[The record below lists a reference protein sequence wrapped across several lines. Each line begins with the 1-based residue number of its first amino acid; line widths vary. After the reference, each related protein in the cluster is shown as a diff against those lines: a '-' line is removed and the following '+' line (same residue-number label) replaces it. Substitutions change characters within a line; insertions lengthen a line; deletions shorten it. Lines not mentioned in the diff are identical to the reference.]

1 MEFGLGTYGIGFA
14 AGSLSVLSPCVLPL
28 VPILIGSA
36 ASAHRRGPLALA
48 AGLTLSFAVLGVLLA
63 SAGAGLGLEQTV
75 FRNIAALMLLGFGVL
90 LLSSGLQE
98 RFAVAAS
105 GVSSAGQGVLAR
117 LTLDG
122 LSGQF
127 VLGLLLGVVWSP
139 CVGPTLGATITLAS
153 QGEQLA
159 QVILVMALFGLGA
172 GLPLVILGSLS
183 REAMLRLRGK
193 LLAAGQQGK
202 KVLGAVMLLLGG
214 FILTGLDKR
223 FEAWVLDAAPAWLTQ
238 IGTSL

>member
-1 MEFGLGTYGIGFA
+1 MEFGIGTYLLGYV
-14 AGSLSVLSPCVLPL
+14 AGVLSTLSPCVLPL
-28 VPILIGSA
+28 LPILIGTA
-36 ASAHRRGPLALA
+36 ATAHRRGPLALA
-48 AGLTLSFAVLGVLLA
+48 AGLTLSFAVLGVLFA
-63 SAGAGLGLEQTV
+63 GAGAGLDQSI
-75 FRNIAALMLLGFGVL
+75 FRNVAAVMLLGFGVL
-90 LLSSGLQE
+90 LLSTGLQE

-105 GVSSAGQGVLAR
+105 GASSAGQGLLAR
-117 LTLDG
+117 MTLDG

-153 QGEQLA
+153 QGQQLT
-159 QVILVMALFGLGA
+159 QVMLVMALFGLGA

-183 REAMLRLRGK
+183 RETMLRLRGR

-202 KVLGAVMLLLGG
+202 KVFGAALLLLGI
-214 FILTGLDKR
+214 FILSGLDKQ
-223 FEAWVLDAAPAWLTQ
+223 FETWVLDFAPAWLTQ

>member
-1 MEFGLGTYGIGFA
+1 MEFGLGTYGVGFA

-28 VPILIGSA
+28 LPILIGTA
-36 ASAHRRGPLALA
+36 ATAHRRGPLALA

-63 SAGAGLGLEQTV
+63 GAGAGLDQSI
-75 FRNIAALMLLGFGVL
+75 FRNVAAVMLLGFGVL
-90 LLSSGLQE
+90 LLSTGLQE

-105 GVSSAGQGVLAR
+105 GASSAGQGLLAR
-117 LTLDG
+117 MTLDG

-153 QGEQLA
+153 QGQQLT
-159 QVILVMALFGLGA
+159 QVMLVMALFGLGA

-183 REAMLRLRGK
+183 RETMLRLRGR
-193 LLAAGQQGK
+193 LLAAGQQGR
-202 KVLGAVMLLLGG
+202 KVFGAALLLLGI
-214 FILTGLDKR
+214 FILSGLDKQ
-223 FEAWVLDAAPAWLTQ
+223 FETWVLDFAPAWLTQ

>member
-28 VPILIGSA
+28 LPILIGTA

-63 SAGAGLGLEQTV
+63 SAGASLGLNQAL
-75 FRNIAALMLLGFGVL
+75 FRDVAAIMLLGFGVL
-90 LLSSGLQE
+90 LLSAGLQE
-98 RFAVAAS
+98 RFALAAS
-105 GVSSAGQGVLAR
+105 GLSGAGQGMLAR
-117 LTLDG
+117 VKFDG

-127 VLGLLLGVVWSP
+127 VLGLLLGLVWIP
-139 CVGPTLGATITLAS
+139 CVGPTLGATLTLAS
-153 QGEQLA
+153 QGQQLV

-172 GLPLVILGSLS
+172 GLPLVVLGSLS
-183 REAMLRLRGK
+183 REAMLRMRGR
-193 LLAAGQQGK
+193 LLAAGHQGK
-202 KVLGAVMLLLGG
+202 RLLGAAMLLVGAL
-214 FILTGLDKR
+214 ILTGLDKR
-223 FEAWVLDAAPAWLTQ
+223 FETWVLDILPTWLTQ

>member
-28 VPILIGSA
+28 VPILIGTA

-48 AGLTLSFAVLGVLLA
+48 AGLTLSFAVIGVLIA
-63 SAGAGLGLEQTV
+63 SAGASLGLDQTV
-75 FRNIAALMLLGFGVL
+75 FRNIAALMLLAFGVL

-98 RFAVAAS
+98 RFALAAS
-105 GVSSAGQGVLAR
+105 GASSIGQGMLSR

-122 LSGQF
+122 LPGQF

-153 QGEQLA
+153 QGQQLG
-159 QVILVMALFGLGA
+159 QVMLMMALFGLGA

-183 REAMLRLRGK
+183 REAMLRMRGK
-193 LLAAGQQGK
+193 PLTAGQQGK
-202 KVLGAVMLLLGG
+202 KVLGAVMLLIGI
-214 FILTGLDKR
+214 FILTGLDKK
-223 FEAWVLDAAPAWLTQ
+223 FETWVLDAAPPWLTQ
-238 IGTSL
+238 VGTSL

>member
-28 VPILIGSA
+28 VPILIGTA
-36 ASAHRRGPLALA
+36 ASVHRRGPLALA
-48 AGLTLSFAVLGVLLA
+48 AGLTLSFAVIGVLLA
-63 SAGAGLGLEQTV
+63 SAGASLGLDQTV

-90 LLSSGLQE
+90 LLSTGLQE
-98 RFAVAAS
+98 RFTAAAS
-105 GVSSAGQGVLAR
+105 GASSAGQGMLSR

-127 VLGLLLGVVWSP
+127 VLGLLLGVVWIP

-153 QGEQLA
+153 QGQQLA
-159 QVILVMALFGLGA
+159 QVMLVMALFGLGA

-193 LLAAGQQGK
+193 LLAAGRQGT
-202 KVLGAVMLLLGG
+202 KVLGAVMLLLGV

-223 FEAWVLDAAPAWLTQ
+223 FETWVLDVAPAWLTQ

>member
-28 VPILIGSA
+28 LPILIGTA

-48 AGLTLSFAVLGVLLA
+48 AGLTFSFAVIGVLLA
-63 SAGAGLGLEQTV
+63 SAGARLGLDQTV

-90 LLSSGLQE
+90 LLSTGLQE
-98 RFAVAAS
+98 HFAVAAS
-105 GVSSAGQGVLAR
+105 GASSVGQAMLSR
-117 LTLDG
+117 LTFDG
-122 LSGQF
+122 LPGQF
-127 VLGLLLGVVWSP
+127 VLGLLLGVMWSP

-153 QGEQLA
+153 QGQQLA
-159 QVILVMALFGLGA
+159 QVMLVMALFGLGA

-183 REAMLRLRGK
+183 REAMVRVRGK
-193 LLAAGQQGK
+193 LLATGQQGK
-202 KVLGAVMLLLGG
+202 KVLGAVMLLLGV
-214 FILTGLDKR
+214 FILTNLDKR

>member
-1 MEFGLGTYGIGFA
+1 MEFGIATYGIGFA

-28 VPILIGSA
+28 VPILIGTA

-48 AGLTLSFAVLGVLLA
+48 AGLTLSFAVIGVLLA
-63 SAGAGLGLEQTV
+63 GAGASLGLDQTV
-75 FRNIAALMLLGFGVL
+75 FRNISALMLQGFGVL
-90 LLSSGLQE
+90 LLSTGLQE

-105 GVSSAGQGVLAR
+105 GASSVGQGMLSR

-139 CVGPTLGATITLAS
+139 CVGPTLGAAITLAS
-153 QGEQLA
+153 QGQQLG
-159 QVILVMALFGLGA
+159 QVMLVMALFGLGA
-172 GLPLVILGSLS
+172 GLPLVVLGSLS
-183 REAMLRLRGK
+183 GVAMLRMRGK

-202 KVLGAVMLLLGG
+202 KVLGGVMLLLA
-214 FILTGLDKR
+214 IVVLTGLDKT
-223 FEAWVLDAAPAWLTQ
+223 FEAWVLDVAPAWLTQ

>member
-1 MEFGLGTYGIGFA
+1 MEFGIGTYGISFA

-28 VPILIGSA
+28 VPILIGTA
-36 ASAHRRGPLALA
+36 ASVHRRGPLSLA
-48 AGLTLSFAVLGVLLA
+48 AGLMLSFAVLGVFL
-63 SAGAGLGLEQTV
+63 AGAGASLGLDQAV

-90 LLSSGLQE
+90 LLSTGLQE

-105 GVSSAGQGVLAR
+105 GVSSAGQDLLAR

-153 QGEQLA
+153 QGQQLTE
-159 QVILVMALFGLGA
+159 VTLVMALFGLGA

-183 REAMLRLRGK
+183 REAMLRVRGR
-193 LLAAGQQGK
+193 LLAAGHQGK
-202 KVLGAVMLLLGG
+202 RVLGAVMLLLAV
-214 FILTGLDKR
+214 FILTGLDKQ
-223 FEAWVLDAAPAWLTQ
+223 FETWVLDAAPAWLTQ

>member
-1 MEFGLGTYGIGFA
+1 MEFGIATYGIGFA

-28 VPILIGSA
+28 VPILIGTA

-48 AGLTLSFAVLGVLLA
+48 AGLTLSFAVIGVLLA
-63 SAGAGLGLEQTV
+63 GAGASLGLDQTV
-75 FRNIAALMLLGFGVL
+75 FRNISALMLLGFGVL
-90 LLSSGLQE
+90 LLSTGLQE

-105 GVSSAGQGVLAR
+105 GASSVGQGMLSR

-139 CVGPTLGATITLAS
+139 CVGPTLGAAITLAS
-153 QGEQLA
+153 QGQQLG
-159 QVILVMALFGLGA
+159 QVMLVMALFGLGA
-172 GLPLVILGSLS
+172 GLPLVVLGSLS
-183 REAMLRLRGK
+183 GVAMLRMRGK

-202 KVLGAVMLLLGG
+202 KVLGGVMLLLA
-214 FILTGLDKR
+214 IVVLTGLDKT
-223 FEAWVLDAAPAWLTQ
+223 FEAWVLDVAPAWLTQ

>member
-1 MEFGLGTYGIGFA
+1 VVFGLGTYGIGFA
-14 AGSLSVLSPCVLPL
+14 AGALSVLSPCVLPL
-28 VPILIGSA
+28 VPILIGTA

-48 AGLTLSFAVLGVLLA
+48 AGLTLSFAVIGVLLA
-63 SAGAGLGLEQTV
+63 SAGASLGLDPAV

-105 GVSSAGQGVLAR
+105 GASSIGQGMLSR

-122 LSGQF
+122 LPGQF

-153 QGEQLA
+153 QGQQLG
-159 QVILVMALFGLGA
+159 QVMLMMALFGLGA

-183 REAMLRLRGK
+183 REAMLRMRGK
-193 LLAAGQQGK
+193 LLATGQQGK
-202 KVLGAVMLLLGG
+202 KVLGAVMLLIGI
-214 FILTGLDKR
+214 FILTGLDKK
-223 FEAWVLDAAPAWLTQ
+223 FETWILDVAPAWLTQ

>member
-1 MEFGLGTYGIGFA
+1 VEFGLGTYGIGFA
-14 AGSLSVLSPCVLPL
+14 AGSLSILSPCVLPL
-28 VPILIGSA
+28 VPILLGTA

-48 AGLTLSFAVLGVLLA
+48 AGLTLSFAVIGVLLA
-63 SAGAGLGLEQTV
+63 SAGASLGLDQTV
-75 FRNIAALMLLGFGVL
+75 FRSIAALMLLGFGVL
-90 LLSSGLQE
+90 LLSTGLQE

-105 GVSSAGQGVLAR
+105 GASSAGQSMLSR

-153 QGEQLA
+153 QGQQLG
-159 QVILVMALFGLGA
+159 QVMLVMALFGLGA

-183 REAMLRLRGK
+183 REAMLRMRGK
-193 LLAAGQQGK
+193 LLAAGRQGK
-202 KVLGAVMLLLGG
+202 KVLGAVMLLLAV

-223 FEAWVLDAAPAWLTQ
+223 FETWVLDVAPAWLTQ

>member
-1 MEFGLGTYGIGFA
+1 MDFGLGTYGIGFV
-14 AGSLSVLSPCVLPL
+14 AGGLSVLSPCVLPL
-28 VPILIGSA
+28 VPILIGTA

-48 AGLTLSFAVLGVLLA
+48 AGLTLSFAVIGVLLA
-63 SAGAGLGLEQTV
+63 SAGAGLGLDQTV
-75 FRNIAALMLLGFGVL
+75 FRNIAALMLLGFAAL
-90 LLSSGLQE
+90 LLSTGLQE

-105 GVSSAGQGVLAR
+105 GASSVGQGMLSR

-153 QGEQLA
+153 QGQQLG
-159 QVILVMALFGLGA
+159 QVMLMMALFGLGA

-183 REAMLRLRGK
+183 REAMLRVRGK
-193 LLAAGQQGK
+193 LLTAGQQGK
-202 KVLGAVMLLLGG
+202 KVLGAVMLLLGI
-214 FILTGLDKR
+214 FILTGLDKK
-223 FEAWVLDAAPAWLTQ
+223 FEAWVLDVAPAWLTQ
-238 IGTSL
+238 VGTSL

>member
-1 MEFGLGTYGIGFA
+1 VEFGLGTYGIGFA

-48 AGLTLSFAVLGVLLA
+48 AGLTLSFAVLGALLA

-202 KVLGAVMLLLGG
+202 KALGAVMLLLGG

-223 FEAWVLDAAPAWLTQ
+223 FEAWVLDVAPAWLTQ

>member
-1 MEFGLGTYGIGFA
+1 MEFGLGTYAIGFA

-28 VPILIGSA
+28 LPILIGTA

-48 AGLTLSFAVLGVLLA
+48 AGLTLPFAVIGVLLA
-63 SAGAGLGLEQTV
+63 GAGASLGLDQAV
-75 FRNIAALMLLGFGVL
+75 FRNIAALLLLAFGVL
-90 LLSSGLQE
+90 LLSTGLQE
-98 RFAVAAS
+98 RFAMAAS
-105 GVSSAGQGVLAR
+105 GASSAGQGMLSR
-117 LTLDG
+117 LTPDG

-153 QGEQLA
+153 QGQQLA
-159 QVILVMALFGLGA
+159 QVMLMMALFGLGA

-193 LLAAGQQGK
+193 LLAAGRQGK
-202 KVLGAVMLLLGG
+202 KVLGAAMLLLAV
-214 FILTGLDKR
+214 FILTGQDKR
-223 FEAWVLDAAPAWLTQ
+223 FESWVLDAAPAWLTR

>member
-1 MEFGLGTYGIGFA
+1 MVFGLGTYGIGFA
-14 AGSLSVLSPCVLPL
+14 AGALSVLSPCVLPL
-28 VPILIGSA
+28 VPILIGTA

-48 AGLTLSFAVLGVLLA
+48 AGLTLSFAVIGVLLA
-63 SAGAGLGLEQTV
+63 SAGASLGLDPAV

-105 GVSSAGQGVLAR
+105 GASSIGQGMLSR

-122 LSGQF
+122 LPGQF

-153 QGEQLA
+153 QGQQLG
-159 QVILVMALFGLGA
+159 QVMLMMALFGLGA

-183 REAMLRLRGK
+183 REAMLRMRGK
-193 LLAAGQQGK
+193 LLATGQQGK
-202 KVLGAVMLLLGG
+202 KVLGAVMLLIGI
-214 FILTGLDKR
+214 FILTGLDKK
-223 FEAWVLDAAPAWLTQ
+223 FETWILDVAPAWLTQ

>member
-28 VPILIGSA
+28 VPILIGTA

-48 AGLTLSFAVLGVLLA
+48 AGLTLSFAVIGVLLA
-63 SAGAGLGLEQTV
+63 SAGAGLGLDQTV
-75 FRNIAALMLLGFGVL
+75 FRNVAALMLLGFGVL
-90 LLSSGLQE
+90 LLSTGLQE

-105 GVSSAGQGVLAR
+105 GASSAGQGLLSR

-153 QGEQLA
+153 QGQQLA
-159 QVILVMALFGLGA
+159 QVMLVMALFGLGA

-183 REAMLRLRGK
+183 RAAMLRLRGK

-202 KVLGAVMLLLGG
+202 KILGAVMLLLGV

-223 FEAWVLDAAPAWLTQ
+223 FEAWVLDATPAWLTQ

>member
-1 MEFGLGTYGIGFA
+1 MEFGLGTYGISFA
-14 AGSLSVLSPCVLPL
+14 AGGLSVLSPCVLPL
-28 VPILIGSA
+28 VPILIGTA
-36 ASAHRRGPLALA
+36 ASTHRRGPLALA
-48 AGLTLSFAVLGVLLA
+48 AGLMLSFAVIGVVLA
-63 SAGAGLGLEQTV
+63 SAGASLGIDQTV

-90 LLSSGLQE
+90 LLSTGLQE
-98 RFAVAAS
+98 RFALAAS
-105 GVSSAGQGVLAR
+105 GVSSVGQSMLSR

-153 QGEQLA
+153 QGQQLA
-159 QVILVMALFGLGA
+159 QVMLVMALFGLGA

-183 REAMLRLRGK
+183 RGAMLRVRGK

-202 KVLGAVMLLLGG
+202 KVLGAIMLLLGV

-223 FEAWVLDAAPAWLTQ
+223 FETWVLDVAPPWATQ

>member
-28 VPILIGSA
+28 VPILIGTA

-48 AGLTLSFAVLGVLLA
+48 AGLTLSFALIGVLLA
-63 SAGAGLGLEQTV
+63 SAGASLGLDQTV
-75 FRNIAALMLLGFGVL
+75 FRNIAALMLFGFGVL

-105 GVSSAGQGVLAR
+105 GASSAGQDMLSR

-127 VLGLLLGVVWSP
+127 VLGLLLGVVWTP
-139 CVGPTLGATITLAS
+139 CVGPTLGATLTLAS
-153 QGEQLA
+153 QGQQLG
-159 QVILVMALFGLGA
+159 QVMLMMALFGLGA

-183 REAMLRLRGK
+183 RAAMLRLRGR

-202 KVLGAVMLLLGG
+202 KILGAVMLLLAV
-214 FILTGLDKR
+214 FILTGLDKQ
-223 FEAWVLDAAPAWLTQ
+223 FESWVLDAAPAWLTQ

>member
-1 MEFGLGTYGIGFA
+1 MEFGFGTYGIGFA
-14 AGSLSVLSPCVLPL
+14 AGGLSVLSPCVLPL
-28 VPILIGSA
+28 VPILIGTA

-48 AGLTLSFAVLGVLLA
+48 AGLTLSFAVIGVLLA
-63 SAGAGLGLEQTV
+63 SAGASLGLDQTV

-90 LLSSGLQE
+90 LLSAGLQE

-105 GVSSAGQGVLAR
+105 GASSVGKGLLSR

-127 VLGLLLGVVWSP
+127 VLGLLLGLVWIP

-153 QGEQLA
+153 QGQQLA
-159 QVILVMALFGLGA
+159 QVMLVMALFGLGA

-183 REAMLRLRGK
+183 RIAMLRLRGK

-202 KVLGAVMLLLGG
+202 KVLGAVMLLLGV

-223 FEAWVLDAAPAWLTQ
+223 FET
-238 IGTSL
+238 

>member
-63 SAGAGLGLEQTV
+63 GAGAGLGLEQTV
-75 FRNIAALMLLGFGVL
+75 FRNIAAMMLLAFGVL
-90 LLSSGLQE
+90 LLSSTLQE
-98 RFAVAAS
+98 RFALAAS

-183 REAMLRLRGK
+183 REAMLRMRGK
-193 LLAAGQQGK
+193 LLAAGEQGK
-202 KVLGAVMLLLGG
+202 KALGAIMLLLGVL
-214 FILTGLDKR
+214 ILTGLDKR
-223 FEAWVLDAAPAWLTQ
+223 FETWVLDSAPAWLTQ

>member
-1 MEFGLGTYGIGFA
+1 MEFGIATYGIGFA

-28 VPILIGSA
+28 VPILIGTA

-48 AGLTLSFAVLGVLLA
+48 AGLTLSFAVIGVLLA
-63 SAGAGLGLEQTV
+63 GAGASLGLDQTV
-75 FRNIAALMLLGFGVL
+75 FRNISALMLLGFGVL
-90 LLSSGLQE
+90 LLSTGLQE

-105 GVSSAGQGVLAR
+105 GASSVGQGMLAR
-117 LTLDG
+117 LTLDV

-139 CVGPTLGATITLAS
+139 CVGPTLGSAITLAS
-153 QGEQLA
+153 QGQQLG
-159 QVILVMALFGLGA
+159 QVMLVMALFGLGA
-172 GLPLVILGSLS
+172 GLPLVVLGSLS
-183 REAMLRLRGK
+183 GVAMLRMRGK

-202 KVLGAVMLLLGG
+202 KVLGGVMLLLA
-214 FILTGLDKR
+214 IVVLTGLDKT
-223 FEAWVLDAAPAWLTQ
+223 FEAWVLDVAPAWLTQ

>member
-14 AGSLSVLSPCVLPL
+14 AGSLSILSPCVLPL
-28 VPILIGSA
+28 LPILIGTA
-36 ASAHRRGPLALA
+36 ASAHRRGPVALA
-48 AGLTLSFAVLGVLLA
+48 AGLALSFTVLGVLLA
-63 SAGAGLGLEQTV
+63 SAGAGLGLDQTV
-75 FRNIAALMLLGFGVL
+75 FRNVAAVMLLGFGVL
-90 LLSSGLQE
+90 LLSTTLQE
-98 RFAVAAS
+98 RLALAAS
-105 GVSSAGQGVLAR
+105 GVSSAGQGMLSR

-122 LSGQF
+122 LFGQF

-153 QGEQLA
+153 QGQQLA
-159 QVILVMALFGLGA
+159 QVLLVMALFGLGA
-172 GLPLVILGSLS
+172 GLPLFILGSLS

-202 KVLGAVMLLLGG
+202 KVLGAVMLLLGV
-214 FILTGLDKR
+214 FILTGLDKQL
-223 FEAWVLDAAPAWLTQ
+223 ETWVLDVAPAWLTQ

>member
-28 VPILIGSA
+28 VPILIGTA
-36 ASAHRRGPLALA
+36 ASAHRHGPLALA
-48 AGLTLSFAVLGVLLA
+48 AGLTLSFALIGVLLA
-63 SAGAGLGLEQTV
+63 SAGASLGLDQTL
-75 FRNIAALMLLGFGVL
+75 FRNIAALMLFGFGVL

-105 GVSSAGQGVLAR
+105 GASSAGQGMLAR
-117 LTLDG
+117 MTLNG

-127 VLGLLLGVVWSP
+127 VLGLLLGVVWTP

-153 QGEQLA
+153 QGQQLG
-159 QVILVMALFGLGA
+159 QVMLMMALFGLGA

-183 REAMLRLRGK
+183 RAAMLRLRGR

-202 KVLGAVMLLLGG
+202 KILGAVMLLLAV
-214 FILTGLDKR
+214 FILTGLDKQ
-223 FEAWVLDAAPAWLTQ
+223 FESWVLDAAPAWLTQ

>member
-14 AGSLSVLSPCVLPL
+14 AGGLSVLSPCVLPL
-28 VPILIGSA
+28 LPILIGSA
-36 ASAHRRGPLALA
+36 ACAHRRGPLALA
-48 AGLTLSFAVLGVLLA
+48 AGLMLSFAVLGVLLA
-63 SAGAGLGLEQTV
+63 SVGAGLGLDQTV

-90 LLSSGLQE
+90 LLSATLQE

-105 GVSSAGQGVLAR
+105 SASSAGQIMLSR

-122 LSGQF
+122 LPGQF

-153 QGEQLA
+153 QGQQLA
-159 QVILVMALFGLGA
+159 QVMLVMALFGLGA

-183 REAMLRLRGK
+183 REAMLRVRGR
-193 LLAAGQQGK
+193 LLTAGRQGK
-202 KVLGAVMLLLGG
+202 KVLGAVMLLLAI

-223 FEAWVLDAAPAWLTQ
+223 FETWTLDTAPAWLTQ

>member
-14 AGSLSVLSPCVLPL
+14 AGGLSVLSPCVLPL
-28 VPILIGSA
+28 LPILIGTA

-48 AGLTLSFAVLGVLLA
+48 AGLMLSFTVLGVLLA
-63 SAGAGLGLEQTV
+63 SAGAGLGLDQTV

-105 GVSSAGQGVLAR
+105 GASSAGQGMLAR

-127 VLGLLLGVVWSP
+127 MLGLLLGVVWSP

-153 QGEQLA
+153 QGQQLG
-159 QVILVMALFGLGA
+159 QVMVVMALFGLGA

-183 REAMLRLRGK
+183 REAMLRVRGK

-202 KVLGAVMLLLGG
+202 KVLGAVILLLAIL
-214 FILTGLDKR
+214 ILTGLDKR
-223 FEAWVLDAAPAWLTQ
+223 FEIWILDTAPAWLTQ